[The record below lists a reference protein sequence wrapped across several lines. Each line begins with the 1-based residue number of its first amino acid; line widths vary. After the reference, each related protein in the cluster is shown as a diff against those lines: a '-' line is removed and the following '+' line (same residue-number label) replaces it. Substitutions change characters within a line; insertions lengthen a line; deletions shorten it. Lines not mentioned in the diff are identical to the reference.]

1 MLSKR
6 DVQVVRLAVR
16 WKWFTAEQG
25 EDVLFLKRKFG
36 AKLTV
41 EEIIRRRAYLDDN
54 EIEQLAEAANQS
66 VGRRAAPRRAA
77 PRAESVMAPSL
88 GMTTDSAAAPVIS
101 TPSQRPSGRAR
112 PGRAMPQ
119 DRLPTRMDPA
129 AEDATDPHK
138 KASWTQDQT
147 EWMVRAAPAF
157 GAPDTLYDAP
167 EGWTRPAE
175 LEMLLDQ
182 PVSGLPPVSEE
193 FEEDHQKTVVT
204 SMEEILR
211 QAQAKQA
218 AKLQAQKKAETQNPY
233 SDDRTAVADAA
244 QIEKLRARLL
254 EMQDPPAARPSFTY
268 DEETEGSDVEA
279 PLVIPTPLEEEHVA
293 EKSRAAFQ
301 LPVRSA
307 SQVSGDVVA
316 RARAWTQTGRDRPAA
331 TDGTASP
338 YRDPMAGRVVPSAI
352 IEDKSTTGASA
363 VEDDEEEVLEG
374 AIGPYEIVRLVARG
388 SRGALY
394 RTRAPDGTDVAL
406 KLISAGV
413 AARPGFIERTRM
425 EAVRASNIVAKEV
438 VRIIDVGL
446 VGARFYVAMEYVD
459 AWTLE
464 ERLDSGDRP
473 DLAESLGI
481 GRDIARALAAAE
493 QQQVVHRDVGP
504 SNILVGRSGEAHL
517 TGFALAKDPP
527 TYPAPEGSLDHRSDL
542 YALGATLY
550 SLVTGETAVSPTL
563 RVGAFAPEAA
573 ARVIDRL
580 LDRTPE
586 QRYQHAAD
594 VANDLEQAIAAL
606 RAVGFQGAGAAASTA
621 LPERALVVRAA
632 AGSAIFAGAAIAI
645 ALIGRWI
652 VFSGAAS
659 RAALNGA
666 LAGAIA
672 LIVALLL
679 LSALGLVRRGELPLP
694 ASSAWLVGVQDG
706 AGSLGALL
714 LVGGVVLAPLAIL
727 NIIVGAAS
735 VALLAS
741 WFYGM
746 LLRRTIALRRPDRG
760 VGRMLAVLGDPHLA
774 RWRLVHVPMLAT
786 LALLATARFAFLAY
800 FAST

>member
-6 DVQVVRLAVR
+6 DVQVVRIAVR
-16 WKWFTAEQG
+16 WKWFTPEQG

-36 AKLTV
+36 SKLTV
-41 EEIIRRRAYLDDN
+41 EEIIRRRAYLEDN

-88 GMTTDSAAAPVIS
+88 SMSATTDSAAMPVIS

-119 DRLPTRMDPA
+119 DRLPTRMEPA
-129 AEDATDPHK
+129 AEDATDPNK
-138 KASWTQDQT
+138 RAAWSQDQNT
-147 EWMVRAAPAF
+147 EWMARAAPA
-157 GAPDTLYDAP
+157 DTLYDAP

-182 PVSGLPPVSEE
+182 PVYGDAPVSEE
-193 FEEDHQKTVVT
+193 FDEDHQKTVVT

-211 QAQAKQA
+211 QAQAKAA
-218 AKLQAQKKAETQNPY
+218 AKARAQQKPEAPKPY

-244 QIEKLRARLL
+244 QIERLRARLM
-254 EMQDPPAARPSFTY
+254 EVQQPPAPVARPSFTY
-268 DEETEGSDVEA
+268 DEETEGSDAEA
-279 PLVIPTPLEEEHVA
+279 LVIPTPLEEEHVA
-293 EKSRAAFQ
+293 EKSRASFQ
-301 LPVRSA
+301 LPVSRPESAVAPPPRAA
-307 SQVSGDVVA
+307 SQVIA
-316 RARAWTQTGRDRPAA
+316 RARAWTQ
-331 TDGTASP
+331 
-338 YRDPMAGRVVPSAI
+338 AGRVVPSTI
-352 IEDKSTTGASA
+352 IEEKSTTGASV
-363 VEDDEEEVLEG
+363 VEDEEEEVLEG
-374 AIGPYEIVRLVARG
+374 AIGPYQIVRLVARG

-406 KLISAGV
+406 KLISADV
-413 AARPGFIERTRM
+413 AARPGFIERTRL
-425 EAVRASNIVAKEV
+425 EAMRASNVVAPEV

-446 VGARFYVAMEYVD
+446 VGARFYVAMQYVD

-473 DLAESLGI
+473 DLPEALGI

-527 TYPAPEGSLDHRSDL
+527 TYPAPEGALDHRSDL

-550 SLVTGETAVSPTL
+550 ALVTGEATVSPTL
-563 RVGAFAPEAA
+563 RVGAFAPDAA

-606 RAVGFQGAGAAASTA
+606 RAVGFQGAGAAAAA
-621 LPERALVVRAA
+621 LPERALALRAA
-632 AGSAIFAGAAIAI
+632 AGSAVFAGAAIAF
-645 ALIGRWI
+645 ALAARWI

-714 LVGGVVLAPLAIL
+714 LVAGVVLAPLAIL

-786 LALLATARFAFLAY
+786 IALLATARFAFLAY